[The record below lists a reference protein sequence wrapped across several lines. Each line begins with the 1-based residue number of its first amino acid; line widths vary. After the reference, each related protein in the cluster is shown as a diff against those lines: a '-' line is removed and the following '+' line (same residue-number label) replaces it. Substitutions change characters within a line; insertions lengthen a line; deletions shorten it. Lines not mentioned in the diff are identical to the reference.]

1 MSHVDA
7 VGNFPCFMKVRV
19 GFISNPRGGIGQ
31 FLRKKEVNQR
41 EYSQYLLL

>member
-7 VGNFPCFMKVRV
+7 VGNFLCFMKVRV
-19 GFISNPRGGIGQ
+19 GFISNPRGGI
-31 FLRKKEVNQR
+31 RSVPEKEVNQR